1 MYYKTISY
9 MISHIFLMMFMY
21 LFIVHRFSKRKTACV
36 CFVSFL
42 ILTITDRLKL
52 NVFADSS
59 FCYVAVTIF
68 QILVTQFT
76 GIFISK
82 HRDSKVL
89 FIGLSA
95 SSYVIAG
102 SISATILYFW
112 TKNMP
117 LSIIGSIFVH
127 TGILAVLC
135 NRIRDIGLRYQKRE
149 SIRGQW
155 ELCLIPV
162 FFYCSFS
169 FLAFFPYTLDEYPR
183 NIPGVI
189 LLTITMF
196 VSYVVALRYLE
207 SESERSGAY
216 WKNVFIKSYV
226 EGLEKQY
233 YLLEQSEKN
242 LKIMRH
248 DMHHYSGMINSL
260 LDQGEYE
267 EIRKLAEYIKSVAD
281 ENKVEKYC
289 NNLTMNSIL
298 SHMLEKARVLGV
310 TVQLEA
316 SVPKELPFSD
326 YEFAAVVANLLENA
340 ISYVSQFER
349 KEKHVE
355 VKIHCMDGRVLVHV
369 QNEYEK
375 EIILDRETGLPRRA
389 MGEGH
394 GLGMQSVQAFAEKIE
409 GDIGCYCEDGIFHFM
424 LFAKI

>member
-1 MYYKTISY
+1 MYYKSISY
-9 MISHIFLMMFMY
+9 MISHVFLMLFMY
-21 LFIVHRFSKRKTACV
+21 LFIVHRYSKTKTASI
-36 CFVSFL
+36 CFLSFL
-42 ILTITDRLKL
+42 ILTITDCLKL
-52 NVFADSS
+52 NIFADSS
-59 FCYVAVTIF
+59 FCYVSVTVF
-68 QILVTQFT
+68 QILVTQLT
-76 GIFISK
+76 GFFISK

-102 SISATILYFW
+102 SVSAAILFVW
-112 TKNMP
+112 TQNMIV
-117 LSIIGSIFVH
+117 SIIGALLVH
-127 TGILAVLC
+127 AGILAVLY
-135 NRIRDIGLRYQKRE
+135 NRIRDIGLRYQERE

-169 FLAFFPYTLDEYPR
+169 FLAFFPCTLDENPR

-189 LLTITMF
+189 FFIITMII
-196 VSYVVALRYLE
+196 SYVVALRYLE
-207 SESERSGAY
+207 SESERAETY
-216 WKNVFIKSYV
+216 WKSVFIESYV
-226 EGLEKQY
+226 RELEKQY
-233 YLLEQSEKN
+233 HLLEHSEEN

-260 LDQGEYE
+260 LDQEEYD
-267 EIRKLAEYIKSVAD
+267 EIRNLAEYIKSVAD
-281 ENKVEKYC
+281 ENKVVKYC
-289 NNLTMNSIL
+289 NNLIVNSIL
-298 SHMLEKARVLGV
+298 SHMVEKAYALGV

-316 SVPKELPFSD
+316 VVPKELPFSD

-340 ISYVSQFER
+340 LSHVSRFER
-349 KEKHVE
+349 KDKRVQ

-375 EIILDRETGLPRRA
+375 EILLDRETGLPRRA

-394 GLGMQSVQAFAEKIE
+394 GLGMQSVRVFAEKIQ
-409 GDIGCYCEDGIFHFM
+409 GDIGCYCEEGIFHFM